1 MVFSRK
7 RIILTI
13 LFLIM
18 ASLACSLSRA
28 TPAPA
33 PTLIPTISTQEA
45 LALETQVSSAVETA
59 EGGGE
64 VNLEF
69 TQAQLTTL
77 ANQALQ
83 EQGETRVRDLQVG
96 LDDGLI
102 ILTGQAS
109 QNGLD
114 LPLSLSI
121 RVNVDAEG
129 QPEAE
134 ITQGKVGP
142 FALPE
147 SLLEQFTSQFDALL
161 NQQLS
166 AAGGNLFVEN
176 ILIDDGKIL
185 ITAHYK

>member
-7 RIILTI
+7 GIFFMI
-13 LFLIM
+13 LFILI
-18 ASLACSLSRA
+18 ASSLACNLSRA
-28 TPAPA
+28 TPAPT
-33 PTLIPTISTQEA
+33 PTPISTQEVI
-45 LALETQVSSAVETA
+45 ALETQVSSAVETA
-59 EGGGE
+59 VSGGE

-69 TQAQLTTL
+69 NEAQLTTL

-83 EQGETRVRDLQVG
+83 EQGETRLRDLQVR

-102 ILTGQAS
+102 TVTGQAN
-109 QNGLD
+109 QNGMD

-129 QPEAE
+129 QPKAE
-134 ITQGKVGP
+134 IVEGKVGP

-147 SLLEQFTSQFDALL
+147 SLLEQFTSQFDVLL
-161 NQQLS
+161 KQQLN
-166 AAGGNLFVEN
+166 AAGGNLFVKR

-185 ITAHYK
+185 VTAQYK